1 MLPPTKKAQ
10 TQSRNQ
16 GDGGVAFFA
25 ILSYCFFET
34 LIKITSVNIFILSRN
49 VRIINFYGQYK
60 IMIEIKNMTKVYP
73 SGVKALDDISFS
85 VADGEFSAIV
95 GRSGSGKSTLMNIL
109 GCLDTPTLG
118 EYYLNNEKICSVGD
132 SSLAKIRNRSI
143 GFVFQSYNLIPSLTA
158 EENVR
163 LPLSY
168 RGLTADE
175 CEKRV
180 SSALDRVGLG
190 SLAKR
195 FPREMSGGQQ
205 QRIAIARAVAADPP
219 LILADEPTGNL
230 DSGIRDEIMEIFH
243 ELNKNGRTVVLITH
257 DEQVAATAHRVI
269 TINNGKL
276 IC

>member
-1 MLPPTKKAQ
+1 
-10 TQSRNQ
+10 
-16 GDGGVAFFA
+16 
-25 ILSYCFFET
+25 
-34 LIKITSVNIFILSRN
+34 
-49 VRIINFYGQYK
+49 
-60 IMIEIKNMTKVYP
+60 MIEIKNMTKVYP

-85 VADGEFSAIV
+85 VADGEFSAII

-118 EYYLNNEKICSVGD
+118 EYYLNNEKICSAGD

-158 EENVR
+158 EENIR
-163 LPLSY
+163 LPLAY
-168 RGLTADE
+168 RGLSVDE

-180 SSALDRVGLG
+180 SSALDRVGL
-190 SLAKR
+190 SNLAKR